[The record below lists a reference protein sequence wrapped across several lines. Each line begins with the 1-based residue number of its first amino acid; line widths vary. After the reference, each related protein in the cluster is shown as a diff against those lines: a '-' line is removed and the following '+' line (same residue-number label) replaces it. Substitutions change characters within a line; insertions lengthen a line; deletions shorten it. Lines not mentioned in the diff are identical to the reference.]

1 MLRSSPEFIVLQE
14 VLAGRFSIERE
25 IGRGGMSVV
34 FLARDVRL
42 ERHVAIKLLAPAL
55 AVRTD
60 MRRRFL
66 REARIAA
73 QCFHPH
79 IVPIHSVEEHGD
91 LAWFVMSYV
100 RGETLAQR
108 VARTGAQSPEL
119 VERVAREMGWAL
131 AYAHERGVVH
141 RDIKPENIL
150 LEQGTD
156 RSLLSDFGIAFV
168 DDPTRTPPTGEVAGT
183 ASYMAP
189 EQALGEAVDG
199 RADIYALGVTLFV
212 AAKGRHPFSGA
223 SSMAMIVQHALT

>member
-1 MLRSSPEFIVLQE
+1 
-14 VLAGRFSIERE
+14 
-25 IGRGGMSVV
+25 
-34 FLARDVRL
+34 
-42 ERHVAIKLLAPAL
+42 
-55 AVRTD
+55 
-60 MRRRFL
+60 
-66 REARIAA
+66 
-73 QCFHPH
+73 
-79 IVPIHSVEEHGD
+79 
-91 LAWFVMSYV
+91 
-100 RGETLAQR
+100 
-108 VARTGAQSPEL
+108 
-119 VERVAREMGWAL
+119 MGWAL

-168 DDPTRTPPTGEVAGT
+168 DDPMRTPPTGEVAGT
-183 ASYMAP
+183 ANYMAP